1 MSTMLRNQ
9 GSNALRVIPEDAPSA
24 ASDRVFLFL
33 QGLPGPFFARLRDAL
48 EKRGARVLRINFN
61 GGDQLDWLRPGA
73 IAYRGGLAAWRDFL
87 ARQLAAH
94 SVTDVVMFNDARP
107 VHAAARALCN
117 ARAIPLHVFEDGYLR
132 PNYITLER
140 GGVNRNSPLPRDIA
154 EIMAAAAAL
163 PAPPA
168 VTPVPT
174 TFRRRALDGVRYEL
188 YAALLHPWY
197 RGYRG
202 HRPLSAIREGKGWL
216 RRLARM
222 AGEADRSRRAL
233 AGIGG
238 RRHYI
243 LPLQLDADTQLRLYS
258 SYGAMQPAL
267 AEVIESFARFAP
279 TDSVLIVKQHPL
291 DSALA
296 DWRAIS
302 AELARAHG
310 VGDRIIYIE
319 RGDINEI
326 LRGCAG
332 LVTINSTAGMSALE
346 SKVPVFVLG
355 EAVYGIAGIV
365 AAGSLESFWAAPGV
379 VDQANYQAL
388 RRLMM
393 HRSLVHGGFHSD
405 AGIQLAV
412 RNATNRLVLGS
423 Q

>member
-1 MSTMLRNQ
+1 MLKNQ
-9 GSNALRVIPEDAPSA
+9 GTNAFRLSPKDGPIATR
-24 ASDRVFLFL
+24 DRVFLFL

-48 EKRGARVLRINFN
+48 EPRGARVLRINFN
-61 GGDQLDWLRPGA
+61 GGDQLDWSRPGS
-73 IAYRGGLAAWRDFL
+73 ISYRGDLAQWNDFF

-107 VHAAARALCN
+107 LHAAARALCL

-132 PNYITLER
+132 PNYVTLER
-140 GGVNRNSPLPRDIA
+140 DGVNRNSPLPRDIA
-154 EIMAAAAAL
+154 EIIGAAAAL
-163 PAPPA
+163 PAPPPPP
-168 VTPVPT
+168 VTAVPT

-188 YAALLHPWY
+188 CTAVLHPFY
-197 RGYRG
+197 RGYRS
-202 HRPLSAIREGKGWL
+202 HRPLSALREGRGWL

-233 AGIGG
+233 GRIGG

-258 SYGAMQPAL
+258 SYGAMRPAL
-267 AEVIESFARFAP
+267 AEVVESFAHFAP
-279 TDSVLIVKQHPL
+279 LDSVLIVKQHPL

-302 AELARAHG
+302 ADLARAHG

-319 RGDINEI
+319 RGNINDI

-365 AAGSLESFWAAPGV
+365 ASGSLDSFWAAPGV